1 MDLTWM
7 KEAGL
12 PTSVAVIVGVFLLL
26 GQNILAILK
35 SRVDQAPA
43 MVQARS
49 AAQAQTE
56 TAAGAVLN
64 LVLTRLTEI
73 ERQLGVESANSRAC
87 EKRYAALDRRFAA
100 VCAVLRDH
108 KIEIP
113 ADALDGAI
121 GESA

>member
-7 KEAGL
+7 KDAGL

-26 GQNILAILK
+26 GQNILNIIK

-43 MVQARS
+43 MLQARS

-56 TAAGAVLN
+56 SAAGNVLN
-64 LVLTRLTEI
+64 MVMARLSEI
-73 ERQLGVESANSRAC
+73 ERQLAAESAAGREC

-113 ADALDGAI
+113 QDGEAD
-121 GESA
+121 